1 MNNNDQQLNDNSFEE
16 NKMPTDVP
24 LENAYEYVFS
34 DGMANAQNS
43 FEDTPDKKPRSQRRF
58 FRICTAVL
66 SLFLAFCAGFGG
78 SVCASFFTDHL
89 PNAAQN
95 GGIKNLYVET
105 PEVLI
110 QQDPSE
116 PSKFGSAGED
126 VFSVSQV
133 ADIVLDTVVIVNATL
148 ETQSFGGAIE
158 TRVRTGSGVIITQ
171 NGYIVTCHHVIDD
184 AAKITVKLNYGEEY
198 EAALVGFD
206 ENSDIAL
213 LYVDAQKALPSAKLG
228 NSGDLVPGEM
238 VVAVGN
244 PLGQLYWTVTAG
256 YISALDRNI
265 ANSDGTV
272 MTLLQTD
279 AAVNSGNSGGGLFNL
294 DGELIGIVN
303 AKYEQTG
310 VEGLAFAIPI
320 DWAYKVQ
327 LDLMKYGYVRGIA
340 DSGLTVVE
348 VNQDNFYQ
356 YAYYYGVKTQGVY
369 VIESQYCEDL
379 RNKDLIVSVNGIEVS
394 TSAQLNAVCK
404 ACKIGDTVEVLYS
417 RDGNTYTTQLTL
429 QEYVPE
435 HIKNK

>member
-78 SVCASFFTDHL
+78 SLCASFFTDHL

-133 ADIVLDTVVIVNATL
+133 ADIVVDTVVVVTATV
-148 ETQSFGGAIE
+148 ETQSFWGN
-158 TRVRTGSGVIITQ
+158 TQTSVSTGSGVIITQ
-171 NGYIVTCHHVIDD
+171 NGYIVTCHHVIDQ
-184 AAKITVKLNYGEEY
+184 AVKITVKLRSGEEY
-198 EAALVGFD
+198 EASLVGSD
-206 ENSDIAL
+206 EASDVAL
-213 LYVDAQKALPSAKLG
+213 LYIEPQKALPSAKLG
-228 NSGDLVPGEM
+228 NSSDLVLGEM

-244 PLGQLYWTVTAG
+244 PLGQLYRTVTAG
-256 YISALDRNI
+256 YISGLDRRI
-265 ANSDGTV
+265 AGSDGSV

-303 AKYEQTG
+303 AKYAQTG

-320 DWAYKVQ
+320 DWAYEVQ
-327 LDLMKYGYVRGIA
+327 LDLMEYGYVRGVV
-340 DSGLTVVE
+340 DHGLSLVDVK
-348 VNQDNFYQ
+348 NNR
-356 YAYYYGVKTQGVY
+356 YYSDGVY
-369 VIESQYCEDL
+369 VIESLYNEELQNED
-379 RNKDLIVSVNGIEVS
+379 RIISINGIEVS

-404 ACKIGDTVEVLYS
+404 ACKIGDTVEVLFS
-417 RDGNTYTTQLTL
+417 RDGNTHTTQLTL
-429 QEYVPE
+429 REYVPE